1 MPADRMPISLTKVRE
16 FDLSAPTSAGRPAYL
31 SAASGLVRAGRFLY
45 VVADDELHLGVFHST
60 EAKPGHL
67 VRLFAGELPA
77 AAKERKARK
86 PDLEALTLL
95 PSFAGYPHG
104 ALLALGSGSKR
115 NRRMGALLALD
126 AQGEAGGT
134 PQVCDLSGM
143 FAVPEDI
150 FAALNIEGAVVI
162 GDELCLLQRGNKRAV
177 ENAVIRFHLAALL
190 DALGSGLP
198 IAATES
204 STPSAICAVA
214 LGEIKGIPLCFT
226 DAAALPNGEFVFT
239 AIAEDTEDNYNDGP
253 CTGAAVGIADRE
265 GRLRCLY
272 PLDRP
277 HKIEGVDA
285 RVEGDVIRLLLVT
298 DADDAAI
305 PASLYSSTIP

>member
-1 MPADRMPISLTKVRE
+1 MRSDRMLTSLVRLRTL
-16 FDLSAPTSAGRPAYL
+16 DLETASSDGRPLHL
-31 SAASGLVRAGRFLY
+31 SAASGLVSAGQSLC
-45 VVADDELHLGVFHST
+45 VVADDELHLGVFDASDT
-60 EAKPGHL
+60 KAGHL
-67 VRLFAGELPA
+67 VRLFPGELPA
-77 AAKERKARK
+77 TAADRKARK
-86 PDLEALTLL
+86 PDLEALVLL

-115 NRRMGALLALD
+115 NRCMGALLALD
-126 AQGEAGGT
+126 AQGEAGDT
-134 PQVCDLSGM
+134 PQVCDLSGL

-150 FAALNIEGAVVI
+150 FPALNIEGAVVI

-177 ENAVIRFHLAALL
+177 QNAVIRFHLPALL
-190 DALGSGLP
+190 DALGSGSPMEFL
-198 IAATES
+198 A
-204 STPSAICAVA
+204 PSAICAVA
-214 LGEIKGIPLCFT
+214 LGEIKGVPLCFT

-272 PLDRP
+272 RLDQP

-285 RVEGDVIRLLLVT
+285 RVEGHVIRLLLVT
-298 DADDAAI
+298 DGDDPAVAAGLYA
-305 PASLYSSTIP
+305 ASLSIL

>member
-1 MPADRMPISLTKVRE
+1 
-16 FDLSAPTSAGRPAYL
+16 
-31 SAASGLVRAGRFLY
+31 VRAGRFLY
-45 VVADDELHLGVFHST
+45 VVADDELHLGVFRST
-60 EAKPGHL
+60 GAKLGHL

-126 AQGEAGGT
+126 AQGEAGDT

-150 FAALNIEGAVVI
+150 FAALNIEGAVVV
-162 GDELCLLQRGNKRAV
+162 GDELCVLQRGNKRAS
-177 ENAVIRFHLAALL
+177 ENAVIRFHLPALL
-190 DALGSGLP
+190 GALGSGLP
-198 IAATES
+198 IAATEPL
-204 STPSAICAVA
+204 TPSAICAAA

-265 GRLRCLY
+265 GRLRHLY

-277 HKIEGVDA
+277 HKVEGVDA

-305 PASLYSSTIP
+305 PASLYSATIPF